1 MESRWPVQDAKQR
14 LSELLRKA
22 IEEGPQIVTRHGE
35 ELAVVIDIVQYR
47 ELLGVELP
55 ADFKL
60 ALTHGARSD
69 EFSDILDEIV
79 AEREHDLPRDIDF
92 AGRE

>member
-22 IEEGPQIVTRHGE
+22 IDEGPQIVTRHGE
-35 ELAVVIDIVQYR
+35 ELAVVMDVVRYR
-47 ELLGVELP
+47 ELLGVDL
-55 ADFKL
+55 AFDFKH

-69 EFSDILDEIV
+69 EVSDIVDEIV
-79 AEREHDLPRDIDF
+79 AERAHELPRDIEL